1 MVMLVL
7 IVFFVTLA
15 IKMVPS
21 YITFAQVK
29 SMMDALPQKP
39 AVVTGGPRAIMNT
52 LGTQLGIEG
61 IRSIGTSDFKLAKTG
76 DGLELQLDYEVRQPI
91 VGNVDVVMRF
101 AHTTPFPRAER

>member
-15 IKMVPS
+15 IRMVPS
-21 YITFAQVK
+21 YITFAQIK
-29 SMMDALPQKP
+29 SVMNALPQKP

-61 IRSIGTSDFKLAKTG
+61 IRSVSTSDFQLAKTG
-76 DGLELQLDYEVRQPI
+76 DGLALKLAYEVRQPI

-101 AHTTPFPRAER
+101 AHTTAFPATER